1 MMDIKKKL
9 MELLS
14 PTSLNFEEAAYL
26 ADYLVKNGVTV
37 QECKIGDKIY
47 QTDGVL
53 IYESTIVEITVTTK
67 HTIFVTENTV
77 FDEREIGETIFLSYS
92 EAEAHSHKPP
102 KGD

>member
-67 HTIFVTENTV
+67 HTIFVTENIV

>member
-1 MMDIKKKL
+1 MDIKKKL

-14 PTSLNFEEAAYL
+14 PTSLNFEEATYL

-67 HTIFVTENTV
+67 HTIFVTENIV
-77 FDEREIGETIFLSYS
+77 FDERAIGETIFLSYS

-102 KGD
+102 KGE

>member
-1 MMDIKKKL
+1 MDVMGKM
-9 MELLS
+9 MELLA
-14 PTSLNFEEAAYL
+14 PTSLNFEQATYL

-67 HTIFVTENTV
+67 HTIFVTENIV
-77 FDEREIGETIFLSYS
+77 FDERAIGETIFLSYS

-102 KGD
+102 KGG

>member
-1 MMDIKKKL
+1 MDIKKKL

-14 PTSLNFEEAAYL
+14 PTSLNFEQATYL

-67 HTIFVTENTV
+67 HTIFVTENIV
-77 FDEREIGETIFLSYS
+77 FDERAIGETIFLSYS

-102 KGD
+102 KGE

>member
-14 PTSLNFEEAAYL
+14 PTSLNFEESAYL

>member
-1 MMDIKKKL
+1 MDIKKKL

-67 HTIFVTENTV
+67 HTIFVTENIV
-77 FDEREIGETIFLSYS
+77 FDERAIGETIFLSYS

-102 KGD
+102 KGE

>member
-1 MMDIKKKL
+1 MSVREKL
-9 MELLS
+9 IELLA
-14 PTSLNFEEAAYL
+14 PTSLNFEEATYL

-53 IYESTIVEITVTTK
+53 IYESTIVETTVTTK
-67 HTIFVTENTV
+67 HTIFVTENIV
-77 FDEREIGETIFLSYS
+77 FDERAIGETIFLSYS

-102 KGD
+102 KGE

>member
-14 PTSLNFEEAAYL
+14 PTSLNFEQATYL

>member
-1 MMDIKKKL
+1 MTDIKKKL

-14 PTSLNFEEAAYL
+14 PTSLNFEQATYL

-67 HTIFVTENTV
+67 HTIFVTENIV

-102 KGD
+102 KGE